1 MPQHLIKWEW
11 DRHTI
16 VLERLTLRVMAPLLV
31 AGRRLQTELL
41 RSRTRITLHNRLN
54 SLTTLLYS
62 TRKQLTPLNSIHSIH
77 QGQLRL
83 TDHLHQ

>member
-1 MPQHLIKWEW
+1 
-11 DRHTI
+11 
-16 VLERLTLRVMAPLLV
+16 MAPLLA
-31 AGRRLQTELL
+31 AGRQLQTELL
-41 RSRTRITLHNRLN
+41 RSRTRITLLNSLN

-62 TRKQLTPLNSIHSIH
+62 TRKQLTPLNSIHSIR